1 MMTQAQIDKLHNF
14 VTTVQE
20 MRDTQKAYFK
30 THDHDIL
37 IKSKTLESKVDG
49 MVDGMIDIL
58 GDAGTNQS
66 ESHA

>member
-1 MMTQAQIDKLHNF
+1 MTQMQIDRLHEF
-14 VTTVQE
+14 ITTVKD
-20 MRDTQKAYFK
+20 MRDAQKTYFK
-30 THDHDIL
+30 TRDREVMRKSIL
-37 IKSKTLESKVDG
+37 LESKVDG

>member
-1 MMTQAQIDKLHNF
+1 MMTQTQIDRLYNF
-14 VTTVQE
+14 VTTVQD
-20 MRDTQKAYFK
+20 MRDAQKAYFK
-30 THDHDIL
+30 TRDHDVL
-37 IKSKTLESKVDG
+37 IKSKTLEVKVDE

>member
-1 MMTQAQIDKLHNF
+1 MMTQAQIDRLYNF
-14 VTTVQE
+14 VTTVQD
-20 MRDTQKAYFK
+20 MRDAQKAYFK
-30 THDHDIL
+30 TRDHDVL

>member
-1 MMTQAQIDKLHNF
+1 MMTQAQIDRLYNF
-14 VTTVQE
+14 VTTVQD
-20 MRDTQKAYFK
+20 MRDAQKTYFK
-30 THDHDIL
+30 TRDHDVL
-37 IKSKTLESKVDG
+37 IKSKTLEAKVDG

>member
-1 MMTQAQIDKLHNF
+1 MMTQAQIDRLYNF
-14 VTTVQE
+14 VTTVQD
-20 MRDTQKAYFK
+20 MRDAQKAYFK
-30 THDHDIL
+30 NRDHDVL
-37 IKSKTLESKVDG
+37 IKSKTLEAKVDG